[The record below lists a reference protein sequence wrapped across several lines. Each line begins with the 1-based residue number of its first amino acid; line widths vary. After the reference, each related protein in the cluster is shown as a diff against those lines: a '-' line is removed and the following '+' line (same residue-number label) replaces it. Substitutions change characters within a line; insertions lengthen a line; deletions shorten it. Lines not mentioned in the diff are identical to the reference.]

1 MSKMAINNLFG
12 ADIVITSTCNICGKE
27 HTYRLKERKVC
38 SNDDCYKESKKRLE
52 KKYAV
57 R

>member
-12 ADIVITSTCNICGKE
+12 ADIVITSTCNICSKE

-38 SNDDCYKESKKRLE
+38 SNDDCYKESKKRME